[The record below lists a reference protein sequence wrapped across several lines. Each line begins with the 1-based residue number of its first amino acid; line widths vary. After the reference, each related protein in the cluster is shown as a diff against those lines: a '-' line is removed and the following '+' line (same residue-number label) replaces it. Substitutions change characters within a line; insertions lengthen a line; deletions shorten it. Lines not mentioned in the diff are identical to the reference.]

1 MEGSMN
7 AVSSF
12 VLAALLSAGPTDG
25 TRSVPTPEATLLQFT
40 SQRCQFC
47 QAMQPIVAQLAQQG
61 VSVQPIDVEQQ
72 LPVARQFQVSGVP
85 TFIAVSGG
93 REMGRIEG
101 VTSYEKLAALAGARS
116 QESGVR
122 SQGAAAYGSS
132 SGPQPPAPNALPP
145 EQAARAATV
154 RLKVEDAT
162 GYGFGTGTIIDTH
175 DSEAL
180 VITCGHLFRESKG
193 QGKVTADV
201 FASGAAQS
209 VEGQLIGYDL
219 ERDVALVSIRAAGMR
234 AASVAPPAFAVR
246 PGDRAFTIGCDKGA
260 DPSVRATQ
268 ITSVNKYRGK
278 PNYTAAG
285 QPIDGRSGGGLFSAE
300 GFLIGVCNAAD
311 PADNEGIYAGLASIH
326 WQLDKIGQS
335 EIYQRAAQVAAAVRS
350 QESGV
355 RGQEAGV
362 RGQGTGD
369 RGQDAIAA
377 AAVAPAAPQ
386 LPPTMPGLAPA
397 GAAQP
402 FGSAGAS
409 PSPAGASPSRLAD
422 LAPVAAVGEDTEIVF
437 IVRSKRDPS
446 QRSDVYV
453 VDQAAPDLVARITH
467 AARASGEQRAA
478 LARAA
483 QSNVRT
489 AAANQVPGSPPVVR
503 GQSAE
508 Y

>member
-7 AVSSF
+7 AVSSLL
-12 VLAALLSAGPTDG
+12 LAAIFSGAPGVSPSTD
-25 TRSVPTPEATLLQFT
+25 ATLLQFT

-61 VSVQPIDVEQQ
+61 VSVQPIDVDQQ

-93 REMGRIEG
+93 REIGRIEG
-101 VTSYEKLAALAGARS
+101 VTSYEKLAALTKAATGGS
-116 QESGVR
+116 QE
-122 SQGAAAYGSS
+122 AALKSATVARGSEGTNVS
-132 SGPQPPAPNALPP
+132 PDV
-145 EQAARAATV
+145 AARAATV

-193 QGKVTADV
+193 QGKITADV
-201 FASGAAQS
+201 FTSGAAQS
-209 VEGQLIGYDL
+209 VDGQLIGYDL
-219 ERDVALVSIRAAGMR
+219 ERDVALVSIRAAGVR
-234 AASVAPPAFAVR
+234 AVNVAPPGCTVR

-260 DPSVRATQ
+260 DPTIRPTQ
-268 ITSVNKYRGK
+268 ITAVNKYRGK

-285 QPIDGRSGGGLFSAE
+285 QPIDGRSGGGLFSAD
-300 GFLIGVCNAAD
+300 GFLIGICNAAD

-335 EIYQRAAQVAAAVRS
+335 EIYQRAAQVAGATAGLPSSGNAGAQGIALTSAQSPAAPL
-350 QESGV
+350 
-355 RGQEAGV
+355 A
-362 RGQGTGD
+362 
-369 RGQDAIAA
+369 
-377 AAVAPAAPQ
+377 AAPQ
-386 LPPTMPGLAPA
+386 LPPTMPSSVGRAVPADAVVASNNAPPVVA
-397 GAAQP
+397 GP
-402 FGSAGAS
+402 
-409 PSPAGASPSRLAD
+409 PSQLI
-422 LAPVAAVGEDTEIVF
+422 PVAAAGDDTEIVF

-446 QRSDVYV
+446 QRSEVYV
-453 VDQAAPDLVARITH
+453 VDQAAPDLVARISH

-483 QSNVRT
+483 QVPVRT
-489 AAANQVPGSPPVVR
+489 ASANQLPGSTPVVR